1 MQVGRRRATTPAL
14 LVVEDDELVRHSFV
28 SVLEE
33 HARVEVAA
41 TLDEAERAIAGA
53 RWAGIVLDV
62 QLPDGS
68 GLALLESLRARHIA
82 TPGLVVAGGFGS
94 SVAERCHALDAE
106 CVFKP
111 DVHDDLL
118 HFAARAVMRF
128 DATEARTTT
137 TIDTLRQSL
146 GLTARETDFLE
157 RLARGERRDGL
168 ATSAGVT
175 LNTAKTMVRRVLQK
189 FDERTVEAVAR
200 AVFEEMLRDDGAE
213 RGRPPPG
220 GHGR

>member
-1 MQVGRRRATTPAL
+1 L
-14 LVVEDDELVRHSFV
+14 LVVDDDELVRHAFA
-28 SVLEE
+28 SVLAG

-41 TLDEAERAIAGA
+41 TLEEAERAIARE

-68 GLALLESLRARHIA
+68 GLALLESLRARHVA
-82 TPGLVVAGGFGS
+82 TPVLVVSGLFES

-111 DVHDDLL
+111 DVLDALL
-118 HFAARAVMRF
+118 HFAARAVARF
-128 DATEARTTT
+128 DATEARTATT
-137 TIDTLRQSL
+137 VDTLRQNL
-146 GLTARETDFLE
+146 KLTARETDFLE
-157 RLARGERRDGL
+157 RLARGERRESL
-168 ATSAGVT
+168 ASSAGVS

-200 AVFEEMLRDDGAE
+200 AVFEEMLRADETE
-213 RGRPPPG
+213 RGR
-220 GHGR
+220 GR